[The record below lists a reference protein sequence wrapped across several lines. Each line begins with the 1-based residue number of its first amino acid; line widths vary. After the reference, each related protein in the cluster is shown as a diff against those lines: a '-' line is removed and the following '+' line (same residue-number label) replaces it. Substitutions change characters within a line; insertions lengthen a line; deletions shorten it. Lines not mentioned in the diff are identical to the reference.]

1 MTAHS
6 RVNEVRTACQPLT
19 LARAMKSSSTDL
31 ILAAEAEAILGDRG
45 LLLSPRPTVDRVKLE
60 QHLRSA
66 LELLHVNL
74 DDENVRDTPRRW
86 AESLVTMTSGYDFTD
101 VKKLTTLFRKACTA
115 ADKDC
120 QNLVVIGGTYKT
132 LCAHH
137 ILPFFGN
144 FIIGYIPEKT
154 IIGASKIPRIVEV
167 HMRRLQSQEHLAH
180 DVADTIQKILEPKGI
195 AVWMGGVHLCM
206 VMRGVEQE
214 SSFMETNVL
223 RGNFLDDERTRQEFM
238 SIVNRRGQRG

>member
-1 MTAHS
+1 
-6 RVNEVRTACQPLT
+6 
-19 LARAMKSSSTDL
+19 MKNADVVLHTET
-31 ILAAEAEAILGDRG
+31 EALLEDRG
-45 LLLSPRPTVDRVKLE
+45 LLISPRPTVDREKLE
-60 QHLRSA
+60 VHLREA
-66 LELLHVNL
+66 LRLLHV
-74 DDENVRDTPRRW
+74 DMGDENLVDTPRRW

-101 VKKLTTLFRKACTA
+101 VKKLTTLFRKACSQ
-115 ADKDC
+115 ADEHC

-137 ILPFFGN
+137 ILPFFGR
-144 FIIGYIPEKT
+144 FIVGYIPDRM

-180 DVADTIQKILEPKGI
+180 DVADTVQSILEPRGV
-195 AVWMGGVHLCM
+195 AVWMGGTHLCM

-223 RGNFLDDERTRQEFM
+223 RGEFLEDERTRQEFM
-238 SIVNRRGQRG
+238 SIVNRRGERG

>member
-1 MTAHS
+1 
-6 RVNEVRTACQPLT
+6 
-19 LARAMKSSSTDL
+19 MKSLPVPT
-31 ILAAEAEAILGDRG
+31 AAEVLLQDQG
-45 LLLSPRPTVDRVKLE
+45 LLLSPRPTVDREKLQE
-60 QHLRSA
+60 HLRAA
-66 LELLHVNL
+66 LQLLHVDL

-86 AESLVTMTSGYDFTD
+86 AESLVAMTSGYDFTD
-101 VKKLTTLFRKACTA
+101 VKKLTTVFRKACSA
-115 ADKDC
+115 ADENC

-137 ILPFFGN
+137 ILPFFGK
-144 FIIGYIPEKT
+144 FIIGYIPEKM
-154 IIGASKIPRIVEV
+154 IIGASKIPRVVEV

-180 DVADTIQKILEPKGI
+180 DVADTIQKILEPRGI

-223 RGNFLDDERTRQEFM
+223 RGDFLNDERTRQEFM
-238 SIVNRRGQRG
+238 SIVNRRGERD

>member
-1 MTAHS
+1 
-6 RVNEVRTACQPLT
+6 
-19 LARAMKSSSTDL
+19 MKHPTDL
-31 ILAAEAEAILGDRG
+31 TVAPSELDAVLDDNSVLA
-45 LLLSPRPTVDRVKLE
+45 SPRPEIDRPQL
-60 QHLRSA
+60 QHHLREV
-66 LELLHVNL
+66 LRLLHVDLENENL
-74 DDENVRDTPRRW
+74 IDTPRRW
-86 AESLVTMTSGYDFTD
+86 AESLIRMTSGYDYTD
-101 VKKLTTLFRKACTA
+101 VKKLTTLFRQACSR
-115 ADKDC
+115 ADENC

-137 ILPFFGN
+137 ILPFYGR
-144 FIIGYIPEKT
+144 FIVGYIPERM

-180 DVADTIQKILEPKGI
+180 DVADTIEKILDPRGI

-223 RGNFLDDERTRQEFM
+223 RGAFLNDERTRQEFM
-238 SIVNRRGQRG
+238 SIVNRRGSRE

>member
-1 MTAHS
+1 MDNGS
-6 RVNEVRTACQPLT
+6 SDRVPP
-19 LARAMKSSSTDL
+19 TDL
-31 ILAAEAEAILGDRG
+31 EVSIDEHG
-45 LLLSPRPTVDRVKLE
+45 LLTSPRPNVDRE
-60 QHLRSA
+60 QLQHHLREA
-66 LELLHVNL
+66 LRLLHVDL

-86 AESLVTMTSGYDFTD
+86 AESLVTMTSGYDYTD
-101 VKKLTTLFRKACTA
+101 VKKLTTVFRKACSA
-115 ADKDC
+115 ADENC

-137 ILPFFGN
+137 ILPFFGQ

-180 DVADTIQKILEPKGI
+180 DIADTIQKILEPQGI

-214 SSFMETNVL
+214 QSFMETNVL
-223 RGNFLDDERTRQEFM
+223 RGNFLSDERTRQEFM
-238 SIVNRRGQRG
+238 SIVNRRGQK

>member
-1 MTAHS
+1 MKN
-6 RVNEVRTACQPLT
+6 VEVAERNQTEAL
-19 LARAMKSSSTDL
+19 LADQGSM
-31 ILAAEAEAILGDRG
+31 I
-45 LLLSPRPTVDRVKLE
+45 SPRPTVDREKLE
-60 QHLRSA
+60 EHLREA
-66 LELLHVNL
+66 LRLLHVDLQNENL
-74 DDENVRDTPRRW
+74 RDTPRRW

-101 VKKLTTLFRKACTA
+101 IKRLSTLFRKACSA
-115 ADKDC
+115 ADQNC

-137 ILPFFGN
+137 ILPFFGR
-144 FIIGYIPEKT
+144 FIVGYIPERT

-180 DVADTIQKILEPKGI
+180 DVADMIERILEPRGL
-195 AVWMGGVHLCM
+195 AVWMGGMHMCM

-223 RGNFLDDERTRQEFM
+223 RGNFLSDERTRQEFM
-238 SIVNRRGQRG
+238 SIVNRRGQRGPAMS

>member
-1 MTAHS
+1 
-6 RVNEVRTACQPLT
+6 
-19 LARAMKSSSTDL
+19 MKNGPTDL
-31 ILAAEAEAILGDRG
+31 IAAQEADVLIADRG
-45 LLLSPRPTVDRVKLE
+45 LLTGPRPTVDREKL
-60 QHLRSA
+60 QHHLREA
-66 LELLHVNL
+66 LRLLHVNL
-74 DDENVRDTPRRW
+74 DDENVLDTPRRW
-86 AESLVTMTSGYDFTD
+86 AESLVTMTSGYDYTD
-101 VKKLTTLFRKACTA
+101 VKKLTTLFRKACSA
-115 ADKDC
+115 ADENC

-137 ILPFFGN
+137 ILPFFGR
-144 FIIGYIPEKT
+144 FIIGYIPEKM

-180 DVADTIQKILEPKGI
+180 DVADTIDKILEPRGI

-223 RGNFLDDERTRQEFM
+223 RGEFLNDERTRQEFM
-238 SIVNRRGQRG
+238 SIVNRRGQRE

>member
-1 MTAHS
+1 MTEDES
-6 RVNEVRTACQPLT
+6 L
-19 LARAMKSSSTDL
+19 L
-31 ILAAEAEAILGDRG
+31 IDEHG
-45 LLLSPRPTVDRVKLE
+45 LLAGPRPSVDRE
-60 QHLRSA
+60 QLQHHLGEVLR
-66 LELLHVNL
+66 LLHVDPN
-74 DDENVRDTPRRW
+74 DENVADTPRRW
-86 AESLVTMTSGYDFTD
+86 AESLVTMTSGYDYTD
-101 VKKLTTLFRKACTA
+101 VKKLTTLFRKACSR
-115 ADKDC
+115 ADEKC

-137 ILPFFGN
+137 ILPFFGR
-144 FIIGYIPEKT
+144 FIIGYIPSNM

-180 DVADTIQKILEPKGI
+180 DVADTIEKILEPNGI

-223 RGNFLDDERTRQEFM
+223 RGAFLEDERTRQEFM
-238 SIVNRRGQRG
+238 SIVNRRGSRE

>member
-1 MTAHS
+1 
-6 RVNEVRTACQPLT
+6 
-19 LARAMKSSSTDL
+19 MKNDINGEL
-31 ILAAEAEAILGDRG
+31 DAIINDRG
-45 LLLSPRPTVDRVKLE
+45 LLTGPRPSIDRAQLQ
-60 QHLRSA
+60 QHLSEVLR
-66 LELLHVNL
+66 LLHVNL
-74 DDENVRDTPRRW
+74 DDENLLDTPRRW
-86 AESLVTMTSGYDFTD
+86 AESLITMTSGYDYTD
-101 VKKLTTLFRKACTA
+101 AKKLTTLFRKACSQ
-115 ADKDC
+115 ADLNC

-144 FIIGYIPEKT
+144 FIIGYIPERM

-180 DVADTIQKILEPKGI
+180 DVADTIQKILEPRGI

-214 SSFMETNVL
+214 SSFMETNVV
-223 RGNFLDDERTRQEFM
+223 RGEFLHDEKTRQEFM
-238 SIVNRRGQRG
+238 SIVNRRGSKE

>member
-1 MTAHS
+1 MKKEEYDAI
-6 RVNEVRTACQPLT
+6 VN
-19 LARAMKSSSTDL
+19 
-31 ILAAEAEAILGDRG
+31 DRG
-45 LLLSPRPTVDRVKLE
+45 LLAGPRPSVDRSELE
-60 QHLRSA
+60 HHLREV
-66 LELLHVNL
+66 LRILHVDL
-74 DDENVRDTPRRW
+74 EDENVLDTPRRW
-86 AESLVTMTSGYDFTD
+86 AESLVTMTSGYDYTD
-101 VKKLTTLFRKACTA
+101 VRKLTTLFRKACSA
-115 ADKDC
+115 ADANC
-120 QNLVVIGGTYKT
+120 QNMVVLGGTYKT

-137 ILPFFGN
+137 ILPFFGH

-180 DVADTIQKILEPKGI
+180 DVADTIEKILEPKGI

-223 RGNFLDDERTRQEFM
+223 RGEFLHDERTRQEFM
-238 SIVNRRGQRG
+238 SIVNRRGPRSS

>member
-1 MTAHS
+1 M
-6 RVNEVRTACQPLT
+6 NDEIIQL
-19 LARAMKSSSTDL
+19 D
-31 ILAAEAEAILGDRG
+31 AILDDRG
-45 LLLSPRPTVDRVKLE
+45 LLSGPRPSIDRE
-60 QHLRSA
+60 QLQHHLREA
-66 LELLHVNL
+66 LRLLHVDL
-74 DDENVRDTPRRW
+74 DDENVLDTPRRW
-86 AESLVTMTSGYDFTD
+86 AESLITMTSGYDYTD
-101 VKKLTTLFRKACTA
+101 VKKLTTLFRKACSR
-115 ADKDC
+115 ADEKC

-137 ILPFFGN
+137 ILPFFGR
-144 FIIGYIPEKT
+144 FIIGYIPRQM

-180 DVADTIQKILEPKGI
+180 DVADTIEKILEPNGI

-223 RGNFLDDERTRQEFM
+223 RGAFLEDERTRQEFM
-238 SIVNRRGQRG
+238 SIVNRRGSRE

>member
-1 MTAHS
+1 MKDAL
-6 RVNEVRTACQPLT
+6 VR
-19 LARAMKSSSTDL
+19 
-31 ILAAEAEAILGDRG
+31 AETEA
-45 LLLSPRPTVDRVKLE
+45 LLSDVGSMIIPRPTVDRQKLE
-60 QHLRSA
+60 EHLREA
-66 LELLHVNL
+66 LQLLHVDLQSENL
-74 DDENVRDTPRRW
+74 RETPRRW
-86 AESLVTMTSGYDFTD
+86 AESLVTMTSGYDFND
-101 VKKLTTLFRKACTA
+101 IKRLSTLFRKACSA
-115 ADKDC
+115 ADENC

-137 ILPFFGN
+137 ILPFFGH
-144 FIIGYIPEKT
+144 FIVGYIPERM

-180 DVADTIQKILEPKGI
+180 DVADMIEKILEPRGL
-195 AVWMGGVHLCM
+195 AVWMGGMHMCM

-223 RGNFLDDERTRQEFM
+223 RGNFLSDERTRQEFM